1 MKQLLYPFLRAI
13 CSLAIGALLVSNPE
27 SMTTLII
34 RIIGGIFIFSG
45 LMPTL
50 NYWMPSSEGES
61 SIRPFFPVVG
71 VGSILLGLLLLL
83 MPNTFVTMLM
93 YVLGIFLIMAGC
105 GQLASLI
112 SSREVAP
119 LRWWVFVLP
128 LVLLAAGTFILFKPM
143 KSASL
148 PFLILGIACLGYG
161 VSDLFYALRLLYYQH
176 KKNKEYVDFEEI
188 EDKDE

>member
-1 MKQLLYPFLRAI
+1 MKTILFPLLRSL

-50 NYWMPSSEGES
+50 NFWMPSSEQQS

-83 MPNTFVTMLM
+83 MPATFVTMLM

-105 GQLASLI
+105 GQLTSLI
-112 SSREVAP
+112 SSRNVAP
-119 LRWWVFVLP
+119 LRWWVFILP
-128 LVLLAAGTFILFKPM
+128 LILLAAGAFILFRPM